1 MIVSDSDDEESVWGH
16 QEPATT
22 EQHDYDDPQSSLD
35 RGDSAHSA
43 SDICFGT
50 QQESEWEGQ
59 SSQLH

>member
-50 QQESEWEGQ
+50 QQESEWE
-59 SSQLH
+59 